1 MLPRCGVDIMPSVD
15 FKLTKH
21 GFIAGLP
28 DATTKEMRLFILRV
42 WFDVEKN
49 NSDTELHYLWRFIAL
64 DTNTNR

>member
-1 MLPRCGVDIMPSVD
+1 MLPRCGVNIMPSVD

-21 GFIAGLP
+21 GFITGLP

-49 NSDTELHYLWRFIAL
+49 NSDTELHYLWRFIVL
-64 DTNTNR
+64 DTNTNP